1 MCTRSCPKGKYGFP
15 FLPHQ
20 TQQLTDETRSLSVC
34 KIDVPNF
41 TQQVGAISLSTPL
54 TALPLQKNVIVS
66 LPMILS
72 FLLTGCSVIKSDVF
86 AECHPVVSPNKYFD
100 ACRHETCL
108 CHQGG
113 DCGCFCSAVA
123 NYARACN
130 QHGISVLW
138 RREGF
143 CGKRC

>member
-1 MCTRSCPKGKYGFP
+1 MLSFPPSPKSTSRKGDEKFVRVQHWRS
-15 FLPHQ
+15 
-20 TQQLTDETRSLSVC
+20 QLQLASGCHFKFDAFNSSA
-34 KIDVPNF
+34 P
-41 TQQVGAISLSTPL
+41 S
-54 TALPLQKNVIVS
+54 KNVIVS
-66 LPMILS
+66 LPMIMR

-130 QHGISVLW
+130 QHGISVIW

-143 CGKRC
+143 CGKSCR